1 MRHQAIK
8 RAEADYESAFELY
21 YQIKKIHEIL
31 LSILG
36 VIYRNVNDV
45 DKAREYS
52 NKAWSTYTK
61 SFNAPVFGLLDI
73 NGATFE
79 GWFEPFDSTNS
90 KEDYKNTVI
99 AINEQFD
106 IAKRAQIQVVKE
118 KKEKLDFEKS

>member
-1 MRHQAIK
+1 MRHQAIQ

-21 YQIKKIHEIL
+21 RQIKKVEEIL

-73 NGATFE
+73 QGSKFE
-79 GWFEPFDSTNS
+79 SWFEPFGPTNS
-90 KEDYKNTVI
+90 KEDYKNTVS

-118 KKEKLDFEKS
+118 KKAKLDFEKS

>member
-1 MRHQAIK
+1 MRHQSIQ

-21 YQIKKIHEIL
+21 YQIKKVHEIL

-73 NGATFE
+73 GGAKFE
-79 GWFEPFDSTNS
+79 SWFEPFDSTNS
-90 KEDYKNTVI
+90 EDYKNTVSE
-99 AINEQFD
+99 INEQFD
-106 IAKRAQIQVVKE
+106 IAKRTQIQVVKE
-118 KKEKLDFEKS
+118 KKKKLDFEKS